1 MFNLGLKREFNRGLR
16 TNIFKR
22 KPMVGSGEQMNTQVR
37 KILEQKGQGLILMV
51 RG

>member
-1 MFNLGLKREFNRGLR
+1 MFNIGLKRDLK
-16 TNIFKR
+16 KR
-22 KPMVGSGEQMNTQVR
+22 RRAGQSRLYMGQGDQMTTQVK

>member
-1 MFNLGLKREFNRGLR
+1 MFNIGFSFKKDGIKKRRFGQD
-16 TNIFKR
+16 T
-22 KPMVGSGEQMNTQVR
+22 QMMSQVK

>member
-1 MFNLGLKREFNRGLR
+1 MFNIGSKKEVKKKR
-16 TNIFKR
+16 NI
-22 KPMVGSGEQMNTQVR
+22 GQQEQMTTQVK

>member
-1 MFNLGLKREFNRGLR
+1 MFNIGLKRDLKIRRRVNQDNL
-16 TNIFKR
+16 
-22 KPMVGSGEQMNTQVR
+22 GSGNGNQMTTQVK

>member
-1 MFNLGLKREFNRGLR
+1 MFNIGLKKDLKK
-16 TNIFKR
+16 KR
-22 KPMVGSGEQMNTQVR
+22 KIESQDLMATQVR